1 MKQALQ
7 LLLIVFTHHL
17 TAQAPDW
24 TNYSMRSNKY
34 PETKYLIGYL
44 AENNYNDEPEQ
55 AMLDR
60 LGEYAKDQLVENI
73 LVEIQSISTL
83 NILNVNA
90 ETQEVFRRNSTS
102 VSNATVAGLKVE
114 TYYDSKKKIGYA
126 LAYALKTEA
135 IRHYEN
141 EVAQNLD
148 QIQTRFTIAK
158 NQMSDGDNQNA
169 LKTLFLIQTM
179 LKDIEQSQTMLI
191 TLTGDFDYAGIK
203 RKEINEYKIGVEQQL
218 NAVRNTEQFNLEDA
232 AFYIAYALE
241 TQLGNVQQP
250 ILVNNFTF
258 QDTPMGSPFS
268 RRLQAAIEQKLV
280 AQGFSIA
287 IKSDQ
292 PEALILKGTYWENG
306 SKIKI
311 TTILR
316 DRASTSAL
324 ASAECLLPIVSLESR
339 GIAYTPEN
347 YKQALINMKEFAKD
361 EVKGGNLN
369 IDVYTNKGKENLIF
383 TEGDVLKLFVRANRE
398 CYLRFVYHLADGS
411 KVLLLDNYYINRDN
425 VNQVYELPYEFECAE
440 PFGIETLQLNA
451 QGEPFE
457 ALNVRSEY
465 GYDFILDDTQTIITK
480 SRGFK
485 KSKSETDIKAEKR
498 LVFTTMNK

>member
-1 MKQALQ
+1 MRGWVVEFQA
-7 LLLIVFTHHL
+7 
-17 TAQAPDW
+17 D
-24 TNYSMRSNKY
+24 
-34 PETKYLIGYL
+34 
-44 AENNYNDEPEQ
+44 
-55 AMLDR
+55 
-60 LGEYAKDQLVENI
+60 
-73 LVEIQSISTL
+73 
-83 NILNVNA
+83 
-90 ETQEVFRRNSTS
+90 
-102 VSNATVAGLKVE
+102 
-114 TYYDSKKKIGYA
+114 
-126 LAYALKTEA
+126 
-135 IRHYEN
+135 
-141 EVAQNLD
+141 
-148 QIQTRFTIAK
+148 
-158 NQMSDGDNQNA
+158 
-169 LKTLFLIQTM
+169 
-179 LKDIEQSQTMLI
+179 
-191 TLTGDFDYAGIK
+191 
-203 RKEINEYKIGVEQQL
+203 
-218 NAVRNTEQFNLEDA
+218 
-232 AFYIAYALE
+232 
-241 TQLGNVQQP
+241 
-250 ILVNNFTF
+250 
-258 QDTPMGSPFS
+258 QDTTSSFPEPGCLGSAFEG
-268 RRLQAAIEQKLV
+268 LGCDACNWGKL
-280 AQGFSIA
+280 ADTF
-287 IKSDQ
+287 
-292 PEALILKGTYWENG
+292 
-306 SKIKI
+306 
-311 TTILR
+311 
-316 DRASTSAL
+316 
-324 ASAECLLPIVSLESR
+324 LPIVSLESR